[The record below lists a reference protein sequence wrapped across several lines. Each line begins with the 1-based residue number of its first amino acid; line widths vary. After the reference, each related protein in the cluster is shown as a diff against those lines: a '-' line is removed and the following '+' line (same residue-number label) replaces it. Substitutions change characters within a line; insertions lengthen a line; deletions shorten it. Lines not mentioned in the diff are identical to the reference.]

1 MTASHVYNIT
11 EISAACQE
19 RLREQPCISPW
30 QKAGF
35 SVIQASDQRR
45 KSQAG
50 NV

>member
-11 EISAACQE
+11 EIPVACQE
-19 RLREQPCISPW
+19 RLRSSRVFLLDRRPS
-30 QKAGF
+30 F